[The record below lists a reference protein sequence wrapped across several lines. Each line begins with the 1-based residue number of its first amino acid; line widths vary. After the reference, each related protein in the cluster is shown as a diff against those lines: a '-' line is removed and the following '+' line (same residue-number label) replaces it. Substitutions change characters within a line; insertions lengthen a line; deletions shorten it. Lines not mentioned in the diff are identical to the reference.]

1 MTGIVERGMRRVGQ
15 PGATFRHP
23 WAFYAG
29 MTGLTVGVL
38 LHLPMY
44 FGQRHDHYMLAGM
57 PMDGW
62 MIFGMSLMLVGYV
75 LIFYGIA
82 PRVGRRMHDAG
93 RVEVRA
99 LDHVRL
105 GPAHYK
111 LMAALAVGVAIDTQK
126 PFTFTFILPGVA
138 SEYNL
143 RSPTHPAPGHLPV
156 ALFPFIAIVGTVVGS
171 LVWGHLGD
179 RIGRRPTILLAATVF
194 VGTSM
199 CGAMPQYWEN
209 LVACFF
215 MGAGAGGL
223 LPIAYSLLTEAIPAK
238 RRGQVVV
245 LVAGIGTAVG
255 FLFASWTAHWLI
267 PTFGWRMMWFLNI
280 PTGLSLIL
288 LNRFIPE
295 SPRFLFSRGRREDAL
310 AVMARYGSV
319 VTERPADEPED
330 APGAG
335 QGAEEPAGVS
345 TLLRRPFRGI
355 TAALTIYGLS
365 WGFANFGFIVWLPV
379 QLTKNDISSGHVT
392 AILAK
397 AALFSIPSAV
407 VMSWLY
413 GRWSTRGVLILNA
426 AMTVVPLAFF
436 IFDSGGVAADNALLT
451 VLLVILLVSLWGMIS
466 VIAPYAAEIYPTH
479 IRAAGSGVIAGA
491 TKAGG
496 VVALTMQVLGVGA
509 VSLPAAALMAA
520 VPAAVGGLM
529 LLRVG
534 IDTRGRGLEEIA
546 AGLPAESPA

>member
-1 MTGIVERGMRRVGQ
+1 MVGLAERLVRGAAR

-23 WAFYAG
+23 WAFYVG
-29 MTGLTVGVL
+29 MTLVTAGVL

-44 FGQRHDHYMLAGM
+44 FGARDMHYMLAGM

-62 MIFGMSLMLVGYV
+62 MIFGMSLMVVGYV
-75 LIFYGIA
+75 FILYGIA
-82 PRVGRRMHDAG
+82 PRLGRFSQDAG
-93 RVEVRA
+93 RIEVRA
-99 LDHVRL
+99 LDNVRL
-105 GPAHYK
+105 GKAHYT

-138 SEYNL
+138 NEYNL

-156 ALFPFIAIVGTVVGS
+156 ALFPWIAIIGTVVGS

-179 RIGRRPTILLAATVF
+179 RIGRRPSILLASTVF
-194 VGTSM
+194 VGTAM
-199 CGAMPQYWEN
+199 CGAMPHYWQN

-238 RRGQVVV
+238 HRGQVVV
-245 LVAGIGTAVG
+245 LVAGIGTAFG

-267 PTFGWRMMWFLNI
+267 PTYGWRMMWFLNI
-280 PTGLSLIL
+280 PTGLSLIV

-319 VTERPADEPED
+319 VTQHRA
-330 APGAG
+330 
-335 QGAEEPAGVS
+335 AEETEQAPDSPESVGVA
-345 TLLRRPFRGI
+345 TLLRRPYRGI
-355 TAALTIYGLS
+355 TTALTIYGLS
-365 WGFANFGFIVWLPV
+365 WGLANFGFIVWLPV
-379 QLTKNDISSGHVT
+379 ELTKNNISAGHIT

-397 AALFSIPSAV
+397 AALFSIPSAIL
-407 VMSWLY
+407 MSWLY
-413 GRWSTRGVLILNA
+413 GRWSTRGVLILNG

-436 IFDSGGVAADNALLT
+436 VFDSNGVATNNALLT
-451 VLLVILLVSLWGMIS
+451 ALLVFLLIALWGMIS
-466 VIAPYAAEIYPTH
+466 VVAPYAAEIYPTH
-479 IRAAGSGVIAGA
+479 VRGAGSGVIAGA

-496 VVALTMQVLGVGA
+496 VIALTIQVFGVGA
-509 VSLPAAALMAA
+509 LSLTGAALMAA
-520 VPAAVGGLM
+520 IPAGIGALM
-529 LLRVG
+529 LLKVG
-534 IDTRGRGLEEIA
+534 IETRGRVLEEITEEEEA
-546 AGLPAESPA
+546 AVLVPA